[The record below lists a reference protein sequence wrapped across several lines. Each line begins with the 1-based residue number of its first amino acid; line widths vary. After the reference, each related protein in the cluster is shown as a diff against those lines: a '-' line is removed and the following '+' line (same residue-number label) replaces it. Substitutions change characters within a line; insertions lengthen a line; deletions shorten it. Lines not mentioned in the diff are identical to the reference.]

1 MLPNRSIS
9 TGVGMPDRYVAL
21 LRGINVGKAKR
32 IAMADLRDAVG
43 SLGHTE
49 VKTLLNSGNVV
60 FTATDKPTEKAMY
73 DAIKNATGVSS
84 DVILVTGKQLDQI
97 VDQNPLLDVMT
108 DPSRLMVMF
117 FTDGR
122 DRSQV
127 RKLVDDS
134 WAPEQLAVGRQ
145 AAYFWCPDGIAK
157 SPLME
162 AVGEQKFD
170 GTVTTRNWRTVTK
183 LSQLLH

>member
-43 SLGHTE
+43 SLGHSD

-60 FTATDKPTEKAMY
+60 FTAADKPTEKALY

-84 DVILVTGKQLDQI
+84 DVILVTGKELD
-97 VDQNPLLDVMT
+97 
-108 DPSRLMVMF
+108 
-117 FTDGR
+117 R
-122 DRSQV
+122 DR
-127 RKLVDDS
+127 
-134 WAPEQLAVGRQ
+134 
-145 AAYFWCPDGIAK
+145 
-157 SPLME
+157 
-162 AVGEQKFD
+162 
-170 GTVTTRNWRTVTK
+170 
-183 LSQLLH
+183 

>member
-9 TGVGMPDRYVAL
+9 TGVGMPDRHVAL

-60 FTATDKPTEKAMY
+60 FTAADKPTEKALY

-97 VDQNPLLDVMT
+97 VDQNPLTDVMT

-117 FTDGR
+117 FTDADDRAADCASSSTTPGR
-122 DRSQV
+122 RSSSRLAGRPRTSV
-127 RKLVDDS
+127 SRRHRCESANGGRRRAELRRHGHN
-134 WAPEQLAVGRQ
+134 PQLANG
-145 AAYFWCPDGIAK
+145 D
-157 SPLME
+157 E
-162 AVGEQKFD
+162 A
-170 GTVTTRNWRTVTK
+170 
-183 LSQLLH
+183 